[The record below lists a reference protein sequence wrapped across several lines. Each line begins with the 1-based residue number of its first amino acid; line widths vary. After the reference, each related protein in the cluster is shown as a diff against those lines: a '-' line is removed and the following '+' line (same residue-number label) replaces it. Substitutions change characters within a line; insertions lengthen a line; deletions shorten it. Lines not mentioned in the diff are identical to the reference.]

1 MVTKFDICDKV
12 VWFNTTTRKMET
24 GVVRG
29 IQVVPTGMHR
39 DESGEDILD
48 SAMVMYQLDSKMTI
62 AETEAFPTEED
73 AIEALAQAVD
83 ALRSSR

>member
-1 MVTKFDICDKV
+1 MVTKFNILDKV
-12 VWFNTTTRKMET
+12 VWFNTATRKMET

-29 IQVVPTGMHR
+29 IQVIPTGMHR
-39 DESGEDILD
+39 DEDGNDILD
-48 SAMVMYQLDSKMTI
+48 SAMVMYQLDNKMTI

-73 AIEALAQAVD
+73 AIDALAQAID